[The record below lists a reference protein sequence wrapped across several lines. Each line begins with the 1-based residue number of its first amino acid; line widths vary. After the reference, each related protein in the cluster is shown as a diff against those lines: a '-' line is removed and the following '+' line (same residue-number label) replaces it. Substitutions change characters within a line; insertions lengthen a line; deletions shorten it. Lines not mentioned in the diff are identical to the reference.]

1 MPHTHTRNDTL
12 AAFVPTEAHVENP
25 IAPAAHATLASRRP
39 SFPLLAALIGFGIV
53 LFTPAVL
60 NDADTYWHLA
70 AGAWML
76 QHGTVPLTDPF
87 SFTFAGK
94 PWVAHEWLSEVMMAL
109 AYRAG
114 GWNGLVILFGA
125 AAAATLGCLA
135 HYLSRWLRQPAAAFT
150 LTFGAMCVSPSLLA
164 RPHLIALPVLA
175 IWTVGLLS
183 AKERHRAPPL
193 RLLPLMLIWANLH
206 GSFMFGLALVPA
218 IAADAAFDAYRD
230 AGQRD
235 ARRILLDW
243 SLFFAAA
250 VAATLVTPNG
260 WHGLLYP
267 IQLTGMKHI
276 VSIGEWRPMDL
287 LTLQPIEP
295 ALAALAF
302 VVVSRHVRVPVPR
315 LLILAG
321 LAYLAYRH
329 GRHQMLAGIV
339 GAAVL
344 AEPLGRAF
352 GAASPAPARTSGREL
367 LPTLVAG
374 LACAALL
381 SAIRFAHPIVRGND
395 AVSPASALA
404 AVPAELRDQPVL
416 NSHGF
421 GGYLIFNHV
430 RPFVDGRSD
439 MYGDAF
445 MFAYLDAL
453 KPDRAAFERLVEQY
467 RIRWALLDAHSAAAA
482 MAATLPGWRRIYAD
496 DIAAVFVRDTH

>member
-1 MPHTHTRNDTL
+1 M
-12 AAFVPTEAHVENP
+12 ENP
-25 IAPAAHATLASRRP
+25 IAPAAHAALASRRP
-39 SFPLLAALIGFGIV
+39 SFPLIAALIGFGIV

-76 QHGTVPLTDPF
+76 QHGTVPLIDPF

-94 PWVAHEWLSEVMMAL
+94 PWIAHEWLSEVMMAL
-109 AYRAG
+109 AYRTG

-125 AAAATLGCLA
+125 AAAATAGCLA

-164 RPHLIALPVLA
+164 RPHLIALPALA

-183 AKERHRAPPL
+183 AKERGGAPPL
-193 RLLPLMLIWANLH
+193 RVLPIMLIWANLH
-206 GSFMFGLALVPA
+206 GSFMLGLALIPA
-218 IAADAAFDAYRD
+218 IAADALFDALFDAHRD
-230 AGQRD
+230 GGQRD
-235 ARRILLDW
+235 VQRILRDW

-250 VAATLVTPNG
+250 VAVALVTPNG
-260 WHGLLYP
+260 WRGLLFP
-267 IQLTGMKHI
+267 IQLTGMQNI
-276 VSIGEWRPMDL
+276 ASIGEWRPMDL

-302 VVVSRHVRVPVPR
+302 VVVSRRVRVPLPR

-352 GAASPAPARTSGREL
+352 GAAAPTPARTSGREL
-367 LPTLVAG
+367 RATLASG
-374 LACAALL
+374 FACAALL
-381 SAIRFAHPIVRGND
+381 SAIRFAHPIVRGDD

-404 AVPAELRDQPVL
+404 AVPAALREQPVL
-416 NSHGF
+416 NSYSF

-430 RPFVDGRSD
+430 RPFIDGRAD